1 MNINNINNNTNN
13 LVIYNKKH
21 KNTFVNLQLS
31 TKYYVKFDYFVDTY
45 SDIIKRANR
54 LKNINTPFSNIL
66 IISDISIDNHFNIV
80 KNNNIGLEY
89 PEYTWNL
96 LGQFLQELSA
106 FGSNITFDFVLIH
119 LENYT
124 NITALINHLMTNYL
138 TNNNS
143 VRFHNDL
150 TNIYSVYFT
159 CNIPVLQMYNYTSSK
174 IINYHITKYD
184 NYLNS
189 ENNCVIYNN
198 IKKKLPFIVSDINNA
213 VINKTTTVLYP
224 DIYATI
230 DCICTLSSTIVR
242 TMHLTSGELSNHIT
256 YKNKYISY
264 NNSQIY
270 MTNYA
275 FMTLRYD
282 SNTLVSWGNALYGG
296 ECPYT
301 IANPDTIIT
310 KPLFFVVIKKPNV
323 YIWGNINQ
331 QITNIM
337 HFYSI
342 ANWNIVIAKNNITH
356 YFNNND
362 NCVIKR
368 KETTNLFI
376 TYSVELLTSVI
387 KLYLKYYLLNLLK
400 RKLAVHILS
409 IRN

>member
-1 MNINNINNNTNN
+1 MNINNN

-21 KNTFVNLQLS
+21 KNDIINLQLS
-31 TKYYVKFDYFVDTY
+31 TKYSVKFDYFIDTY
-45 SDIIKRANR
+45 SDIIKRV
-54 LKNINTPFSNIL
+54 KKINARFSNIL

-80 KNNNIGLEY
+80 KNNNITLEY

-106 FGSNITFDFVLIH
+106 FGSNITFDFAIIH

-124 NITALINHLMTNYL
+124 NITELINHITTNYL
-138 TNNNS
+138 THNS
-143 VRFHNDL
+143 LQFHNDL
-150 TNIYSVYFT
+150 TNIYHTYFT
-159 CNIPVLQMYNYTSSK
+159 YNIPILQIYNYTSSK
-174 IINYHITKYD
+174 IINYHITDYEH
-184 NYLNS
+184 YLNN
-189 ENNCVIYNN
+189 ENSGVISNI
-198 IKKKLPFIVSDINNA
+198 IKKKLPFIVADINNA
-213 VINKTTTVLYP
+213 LINKTDTSVYP

-230 DCICTLSSTIVR
+230 DGICTLSN
-242 TMHLTSGELSNHIT
+242 TMVKTMYLLVGDLSNHT

-282 SNTLVSWGNALYGG
+282 TNTLATWGNALYGG
-296 ECPYT
+296 ACPYT
-301 IANPDTIIT
+301 ISDPDTIIT
-310 KPLFFVVIKKPNV
+310 KPLFFIVIKKSNI

-337 HFYSI
+337 HFCSI
-342 ANWNIVIAKNNITH
+342 ANWNIVITKHNVTY

-376 TYSVELLTSVI
+376 TYSVELLTSII
-387 KLYLKYYLLNLLK
+387 KMYLKYYLFNKIKQKLLK
-400 RKLAVHILS
+400 YTI
-409 IRN
+409 N